1 MTYTIAVCTYNRSD
15 ILERSILAA
24 LDQEGAPDYEVLAV
38 DNNSTDKTAAVLEN
52 LSSRHARLR
61 IVKETRQGLS
71 HARNRAI
78 KEAEGDFI
86 IYVDDD
92 AVLDPQYL
100 RSLDSLLHDVPNLG
114 AAGGLIRVG
123 CVETP
128 PPWFTPRLE
137 IWCNKLDYGP
147 QRRFLRYPQILYGT
161 NMAFPKKVL
170 VKIGGFH
177 TGLGR
182 SGKGLGDSEDLEI
195 MLRLEKA
202 GLPVVYDP
210 CLSVTHFMTP
220 DRMTR
225 EYFLNKAAMHGNCRY
240 AAEKIHGRARPLEG
254 LASWAISLGRTV
266 VRPGRDGFSEKLI
279 RKSSLNYF
287 LSSFKI

>member
-24 LDQEGAPDYEVLAV
+24 LAQEGAPDYEVLAV
-38 DNNSTDKTAAVLEN
+38 DNNSTDDTAAVLAD
-52 LSSRHARLR
+52 LSARQARLR
-61 IVKETRQGLS
+61 IVQETRQGLS
-71 HARNRAI
+71 HARNRAV
-78 KEAEGDFI
+78 KESKGDFI
-86 IYVDDD
+86 VYVDDD

-100 RSLDSLLHDVPNLG
+100 NNLDSLLHDIPNPG
-114 AAGGLIRVG
+114 AAGGPIRVE
-123 CVETP
+123 CIETP
-128 PPWFTPRLE
+128 PSWFSSDLE
-137 IWCNKLDYGP
+137 IWCNKLDHGP
-147 QRRFLRYPQILYGT
+147 QRRFLKYPQILYGT

-202 GLPVVYDP
+202 GLATVYDP
-210 CLSVTHFMTP
+210 GLCVTHFMTP

-225 EYFLNKAAMHGNCRY
+225 EYFLNKAAMHGKCRY
-240 AAEKIHGRARPLEG
+240 DAEKIHGRARPLEG
-254 LASWAISLGRTV
+254 LASWGLSLGRTIA
-266 VRPGRDGFSEKLI
+266 RPGRDGFSEKLI

-287 LSSFKI
+287 LSLY